1 MYSVPSQTSH
11 FQVLNSHMWPGI
23 DRVLSSLQKVL
34 QDNTDLKKFKRTC
47 VPQLLR
53 RSKNE
58 GPEGT
63 GRRSRAEL
71 EK

>member
-1 MYSVPSQTSH
+1 
-11 FQVLNSHMWPGI
+11 MWPGI

>member
-1 MYSVPSQTSH
+1 
-11 FQVLNSHMWPGI
+11 MWPGI

-34 QDNTDLKKFKRTC
+34 QDNTDLNKFKRTC
-47 VPQLLR
+47 VPHLLR
-53 RSKNE
+53 RSENE